1 MGSLPTA
8 KLLENLFER
17 NRLSALTLRDRLEK
31 HSFDLRVGVERFVS
45 FWKEHGHRRAFRKF
59 GIVQLNAT
67 ADDPTR
73 SNSHKGSIPRSGRG
87 QIATWLHVAASR
99 MRATSLILRT
109 FRRTPKRGLT
119 ADWRPGSDADDQ
131 AGPDLCRHSKVDEP
145 HLTAF
150 GAAHFSASV
159 RSYSAKTASALATSS
174 LSDTSG

>member
-17 NRLSALTLRDRLEK
+17 NRLSALTLRNRLEK
-31 HSFDLRVGVERFVS
+31 HSFGLRVGVERFVS

-87 QIATWLHVAASR
+87 QIATWLHDRLGCITPGRLHFRSHDLIREDDLVLIWASVFFPVAAG
-99 MRATSLILRT
+99 AGLILARSLLNLQS
-109 FRRTPKRGLT
+109 RKM
-119 ADWRPGSDADDQ
+119 WS
-131 AGPDLCRHSKVDEP
+131 GP
-145 HLTAF
+145 
-150 GAAHFSASV
+150 
-159 RSYSAKTASALATSS
+159 
-174 LSDTSG
+174 